1 MEIFTELNVHG
12 FNPIEVFMEILSHCL
27 GQKCLLLSNIEVL
40 ILLLSNIEVLILL
53 YHSWG
58 KFGMNISN
66 HEKCRSLAQ
75 QIFACIWY
83 IIIMLYRIRV
93 ITVVNSLL
101 LLVTPQATL
110 SVTSSSSR
118 GGA

>member
-27 GQKCLLLSNIEVL
+27 GQKC
-40 ILLLSNIEVLILL
+40 LLLSNIEVLILL